1 MVASAIV
8 PQGTATSSSTPDI
21 YRAGRFEPNDFA
33 IVSEDNGGDGLIL
46 PLAALRAVLDGNGVS
61 NRRLGLLFSPA
72 DRFEDALPLL
82 EQVAVVAV
90 DFPKYADG
98 RGFSHA
104 ARLVR
109 AGFAG
114 EIRAVG
120 DVLIDEIP
128 LMRRVGIS
136 AFEVRN
142 ATARRYLSEGRDPS
156 PSLHYQPGALPEPPA
171 GTRPWLR
178 RRAS

>member
-1 MVASAIV
+1 MVATAIV
-8 PQGTATSSSTPDI
+8 PQAAFTSSSTPDI

-33 IVSEDNGGDGLIL
+33 ISNQDTGSDGLIL
-46 PLAALRAVLDGNGVS
+46 PLAALRATLDANSSG

-82 EQVAVVAV
+82 GQIAVIAV
-90 DFPKYADG
+90 DFPKFADG

-104 ARLVR
+104 ARFVR

-120 DVLIDEIP
+120 DVLIDEIS
-128 LMRRVGIS
+128 LMRRVGFT

-142 ATARRYLSEGRDPS
+142 ETARRYLSEGRDPS
-156 PSLHYQPGALPEPPA
+156 PSLHYQPGATPEPPA

-178 RRAS
+178 RRAI

>member
-1 MVASAIV
+1 MVATAIV
-8 PQGTATSSSTPDI
+8 PQGAATSTSTPDV

-33 IVSEDNGGDGLIL
+33 IAAEDSGGDGLIL
-46 PLAALRAVLDGNGVS
+46 PLAVLRAALDGNSIG

-72 DRFEDALPLL
+72 DRLEDALPLL
-82 EQVAVVAV
+82 GLIAVVAV
-90 DFPKYADG
+90 DFPKYTDG

-109 AGFAG
+109 AGFGG

-120 DVLIDEIP
+120 EVLIDEIP
-128 LMRRVGIS
+128 FLRRVGIT

-142 ATARRYLSEGRDPS
+142 ETTRRYLADGRDPS

-178 RRAS
+178 RRAT

>member
-1 MVASAIV
+1 MVATAIV
-8 PQGTATSSSTPDI
+8 PQGAATNTSMPDI

-33 IVSEDNGGDGLIL
+33 IAAEDSGSDGLIL
-46 PLAALRAVLDGNGVS
+46 PVAALRTALEGNSIG

-72 DRFEDALPLL
+72 DRLEEVLPLL
-82 EQVAVVAV
+82 GRIAVVAI

-109 AGFAG
+109 AGFSG

-128 LMRRVGIS
+128 FMRRVGIT
-136 AFEVRN
+136 AFEVKN
-142 ATARRYLSEGRDPS
+142 ETTRRYLSEGRDPS
-156 PSLHYQPGALPEPPA
+156 PSLHYQPGAVLEPPA

-178 RRAS
+178 RRST

>member
-1 MVASAIV
+1 MVATAIV
-8 PQGTATSSSTPDI
+8 PQGAATGTSTPDV

-33 IVSEDNGGDGLIL
+33 IAAEDSGGDGLIL
-46 PLAALRAVLDGNGVS
+46 PLAALRAALEGETIG

-72 DRFEDALPLL
+72 DRLEEALPLL
-82 EQVAVVAV
+82 GRIAVVAV
-90 DFPKYADG
+90 DFPKYTDG

-120 DVLIDEIP
+120 EVLIDEIP
-128 LMRRVGIS
+128 FMRRVGIT

-142 ATARRYLSEGRDPS
+142 ETTRRYLSEGRDPS
-156 PSLHYQPGALPEPPA
+156 PNLHYQPGALPEPPA

-178 RRAS
+178 RRAT

>member
-1 MVASAIV
+1 MVATAIV
-8 PQGTATSSSTPDI
+8 PQGAATSTSTPDV

-33 IVSEDNGGDGLIL
+33 IAAEDSGGDGLIL
-46 PLAALRAVLDGNGVS
+46 PLSALRATLDGNSIG
-61 NRRLGLLFSPA
+61 NRRLGLLYSPA
-72 DRFEDALPLL
+72 DRFEEALPLAGL
-82 EQVAVVAV
+82 IAVIAI

-104 ARLVR
+104 TRLVR

-120 DVLIDEIP
+120 EVLIDEIP
-128 LMRRVGIS
+128 FMRRVGIT

-142 ATARRYLSEGRDPS
+142 ETTRRYLSEGRDPS
-156 PSLHYQPGALPEPPA
+156 PSLHYQPGALPEPPV

-178 RRAS
+178 RRAT